1 MAAVTS
7 TNFAATATLPALGLS
22 PVALQ
27 SLRQAFARE
36 VTVRL
41 PRLLQVVQEADGPG
55 ALALARTDAAQLADG
70 CLLLG
75 DAAAARALRR
85 LEELLTDEN
94 DHARRTD
101 AAGTAALLLGR
112 WVSERS

>member
-1 MAAVTS
+1 MPVPS

-41 PRLLQVVQEADGPG
+41 PRMLQLVREAEGPG
-55 ALALARTDAAQLADG
+55 PMALARTDAAQLADG

-85 LEELLTDEN
+85 LEELLTDEQ
-94 DHARRTD
+94 DPTRLSD